1 VGINLAVQDAVVA
14 ANVLCG
20 PLLKGRVRDR
30 HLRAV
35 QRRREWA
42 MRPIQAAQGLAQ
54 PHVVAD
60 VLKGDEPFELPRF
73 LRLLLCAPVV
83 RDVPARLIA
92 YGAWP
97 VRPKKPK
104 RAAVGPPGT
113 ER

>member
-1 VGINLAVQDAVVA
+1 MQ
-14 ANVLCG
+14 
-20 PLLKGRVRDR
+20 R
-30 HLRAV
+30 H
-35 QRRREWA
+35 REWA
-42 MRPIQAAQGLAQ
+42 VRPIQAAQGLAQ
-54 PHVVAD
+54 RHVVAD